1 MSYIF
6 YIIYNIE
13 IYKIIY
19 YDKIMNNVSV
29 LIKPSSSL
37 CNIKCK
43 YCFYIDEAQ
52 NRKIENNG
60 IMTEKVMTAIID
72 KVLQNADKNILFSF
86 QGGEPT
92 TAGIEYFNSFIDYV
106 NNRNKKNININYSIQ
121 TNGIL
126 IDDKWCELFKKNN
139 FLVGLSFDM
148 IKDIHDK
155 YRTDKIGNA
164 TYNKVLETKKLF
176 DAFNIEYNI
185 LTVLTSELSKY
196 PKDVYKKIKK
206 LNIKYTQFI
215 PCLSEINSCYNEYSI
230 KPKEFSHFYKEI
242 FSLWKEDF
250 FNNIYYSIQFFDNI
264 IPLLGGGY
272 APISCGI
279 NGICTNQMIIE
290 SNGDVFPCDFY
301 CLDNYKLGNIADE
314 DFDNI
319 FYNQKAEYFI
329 NEKDNI
335 INNDDYK
342 LCRSCRYF
350 QICKLGCK
358 RMLENM
364 YIDNKD
370 KTFCGYK
377 DFLDYSINDIIKIW
391 KIVSR

>member
-1 MSYIF
+1 
-6 YIIYNIE
+6 
-13 IYKIIY
+13 
-19 YDKIMNNVSV
+19 MNNVTV

-37 CNIKCK
+37 GNIKCK
-43 YCFYIDEAQ
+43 YCFYIDEAK

-72 KVLQNADKNILFSF
+72 KVLQNADKNVLFSF
-86 QGGEPT
+86 QGGEPAA
-92 TAGIEYFNSFIDYV
+92 AGIKYFNSFIDYV
-106 NNRNKKNININYSIQ
+106 NKSNKKNININYSIQ

-126 IDDKWCELFKKNN
+126 INDKWCELFKKNN

-176 DAFNIEYNI
+176 DAFNVEYNI

-215 PCLSEINSCYNEYSI
+215 PCLSEINSCSNEYSI
-230 KPKEFSHFYKEI
+230 KPKEFSNFYKEI

-250 FNNIYYSIQFFDNI
+250 FNNNYYSIQFFDNI

-272 APISCGI
+272 TPISCGI

-314 DFDNI
+314 DFYNI
-319 FYNQKAEYFI
+319 FYNQKAKDFI

-335 INNDDYK
+335 INNDNYK

-350 QICKLGCK
+350 KICRLGCK
-358 RMLENM
+358 RMLENI

-377 DFLDYSINDIIKIW
+377 DFLDYSINDIVKIW
-391 KIVSR
+391 KIVSG

>member
-272 APISCGI
+272 APMSCGI

>member
-215 PCLSEINSCYNEYSI
+215 PCLSEINSCNNEYSI
-230 KPKEFSHFYKEI
+230 KPKEFSNFYKEI

-272 APISCGI
+272 APMSCGI

-319 FYNQKAEYFI
+319 FYNQKAKDFI
-329 NEKDNI
+329 NEKTDI

>member
-60 IMTEKVMTAIID
+60 IMTKKVMTAIID
-72 KVLQNADKNILFSF
+72 KVLQNADKNVLFSF

-121 TNGIL
+121 TNGVL

-215 PCLSEINSCYNEYSI
+215 PCLSEINSCNNEYSI

-272 APISCGI
+272 APMSCGI

>member
-1 MSYIF
+1 
-6 YIIYNIE
+6 
-13 IYKIIY
+13 
-19 YDKIMNNVSV
+19 MNNVSV

-43 YCFYIDEAQ
+43 YCFYIDEAK

-72 KVLQNADKNILFSF
+72 KVLQNADKNVLFSF

-106 NNRNKKNININYSIQ
+106 NNRNKKNINVKYSIQ

-155 YRTDKIGNA
+155 YRTDKMGNPA
-164 TYNKVLETKKLF
+164 YNKVLETKKLF

-215 PCLSEINSCYNEYSI
+215 PCLSDINSNDNNTYSI
-230 KPKEFSHFYKEI
+230 TPKEFSNFYKEI

-264 IPLLGGGY
+264 IPLFGGGY
-272 APISCGI
+272 APMTCGI

-319 FYNQKAEYFI
+319 FYNQKAKDFI
-329 NEKDNI
+329 NEKTNI

-350 QICKLGCK
+350 KICKLGCK

>member
-272 APISCGI
+272 APMSCGI

-377 DFLDYSINDIIKIW
+377 DFLDYSINDIVKIW

>member
-215 PCLSEINSCYNEYSI
+215 PCLSEINSCNNEYSI
-230 KPKEFSHFYKEI
+230 KPKEFSNFYKEI

-272 APISCGI
+272 APMSCGI

-329 NEKDNI
+329 NEKTDI

>member
-1 MSYIF
+1 
-6 YIIYNIE
+6 
-13 IYKIIY
+13 
-19 YDKIMNNVSV
+19 MNNVSV

-43 YCFYIDEAQ
+43 YCFYIDEAK

-72 KVLQNADKNILFSF
+72 KVLQNADKNVLFSF

-106 NNRNKKNININYSIQ
+106 NNRNKKNINVKYSIQ

-126 IDDKWCELFKKNN
+126 IDDKWGELFKKNN

-185 LTVLTSELSKY
+185 LTVLTSKLSKY

-206 LNIKYTQFI
+206 LNLKYTQFI
-215 PCLSEINSCYNEYSI
+215 PCLSDINSNDNNTYSI
-230 KPKEFSHFYKEI
+230 TPKEFSNFYKEI

-264 IPLLGGGY
+264 IPLFGGGY
-272 APISCGI
+272 APMTCGI

-319 FYNQKAEYFI
+319 FYNQKAKDFI
-329 NEKDNI
+329 NEKTDI

-350 QICKLGCK
+350 KICKLGCK

>member
-60 IMTEKVMTAIID
+60 IMTKKVMTAIID

-215 PCLSEINSCYNEYSI
+215 PCLSEINSCNNEYSI
-230 KPKEFSHFYKEI
+230 KPKEFSNFYKEI

-272 APISCGI
+272 APMSCGI

-319 FYNQKAEYFI
+319 FYNQKAKDFI
-329 NEKDNI
+329 NEKTDI

>member
-272 APISCGI
+272 APMSCGI

-319 FYNQKAEYFI
+319 FYNQKAKDFI
-329 NEKDNI
+329 NEKTDI

>member
-1 MSYIF
+1 
-6 YIIYNIE
+6 
-13 IYKIIY
+13 
-19 YDKIMNNVSV
+19 MNNVSV

-60 IMTEKVMTAIID
+60 IMTKKVMTAIID

-164 TYNKVLETKKLF
+164 TYNKVFETKKLF

-215 PCLSEINSCYNEYSI
+215 PCLSEINSCNNEYSI
-230 KPKEFSHFYKEI
+230 KPKEFSNFYKEI

-272 APISCGI
+272 APMSCGI

-319 FYNQKAEYFI
+319 FYNQKAKDFI
-329 NEKDNI
+329 NEKTDI

>member
-1 MSYIF
+1 
-6 YIIYNIE
+6 
-13 IYKIIY
+13 
-19 YDKIMNNVSV
+19 MNNVSV

-43 YCFYIDEAQ
+43 YCFYIDEAK

-60 IMTEKVMTAIID
+60 IMTKKVMTAIID
-72 KVLQNADKNILFSF
+72 KVLQNADKNVLFSF

-106 NNRNKKNININYSIQ
+106 NNRNKKNINVKYSIQ

-126 IDDKWCELFKKNN
+126 IDDKWGELFKKNN

-185 LTVLTSELSKY
+185 LTVLTSKLSKY

-206 LNIKYTQFI
+206 LNLKYTQFI
-215 PCLSEINSCYNEYSI
+215 PCLSDINSNDNNTYSI
-230 KPKEFSHFYKEI
+230 TPKEFSNFYKEI

-272 APISCGI
+272 APMTCGI

-319 FYNQKAEYFI
+319 FYNQKAKDFI
-329 NEKDNI
+329 NEKTDI

-350 QICKLGCK
+350 KICKLGCK

-391 KIVSR
+391 RIVSR